1 MQYSSAE
8 VTFGQKTKGK
18 LRFPGRFPLKHS
30 EIILLE
36 GKTVKGKTQQSVAST
51 ERMVDYDRNSYMQ
64 AQMVRSRAEWLR
76 AAVERIGPVAPEFTA
91 MDYGCGPGHSALDA
105 VVPVIEA
112 YRRIDPQGVL
122 VIRHSDQV
130 GNDWNALFALAFGT
144 DGYQRSGS
152 RIRSEAVA
160 GSFYTQLAAP
170 GSVALGTCF
179 AASHW
184 LSSAPSPFSP
194 GTVWFADLEG
204 EARREFAALARADW
218 TQFLRCRAAELRSG
232 AMAIVSTLGAVPD
245 DREINGVRS
254 SARKLYRAIF
264 DVANQMVVDGLLEAA
279 ALDRFVFPLWF
290 PTAEDACAPINGEP
304 DLKKAF
310 EVIEASVT
318 PAPVHPNDVYED
330 SLHDPETYARLYAG
344 YIRGFG
350 ESTLRL
356 HLFGPSANSAAEV
369 DALTEEFFG
378 RLTRYY
384 KAEPGRHASE
394 TMIMTLVLRRR

>member
-1 MQYSSAE
+1 
-8 VTFGQKTKGK
+8 VT
-18 LRFPGRFPLKHS
+18 R
-30 EIILLE
+30 
-36 GKTVKGKTQQSVAST
+36 KTQQSATPT
-51 ERMVDYDRNSYMQ
+51 ESMVDYDRNSYMQ
-64 AQMVRSRAEWLR
+64 DQMVRGRAQWLR
-76 AAVERIGPVAPEFTA
+76 AAVERVGPVVPEFTA

-105 VVPVIEA
+105 VTPVIEA
-112 YRRIDPQGVL
+112 YRRIDPRGVM

-130 GNDWNALFALAFGT
+130 RNDWNALFALVFGP
-144 DGYQRSGS
+144 DGYQRNGS
-152 RIRSEAVA
+152 RIRTEAVA

-170 GSVALGTCF
+170 ASVALGTCF

-184 LSSAPSPFSP
+184 LNSAPSPSSP

-204 EARREFAALARADW
+204 EVRTEFAALARADW
-218 TQFLRCRAAELRSG
+218 TQFLRCRAAELRPG
-232 AMAIVSTLGAVPD
+232 GMAIVSTLGAVPD
-245 DREINGVRS
+245 DGEINGVRS

-264 DVANQMVVDGLLEAA
+264 DVANQMVADGLLGAA

-290 PTAEDACAPINGEP
+290 PTAEDACAPIHGEP
-304 DLKKAF
+304 DLKEAF

-318 PAPVHPNDVYED
+318 PAPAHPNDVYED
-330 SLHDPETYARLYAG
+330 SLNDPGTYARLYAG

-356 HLFGPSANSAAEV
+356 HLFGPSAKSAAEV

-378 RLTRYY
+378 RLIRYY
-384 KAEPGRHASE
+384 QAEPGRHASE